1 MATAG
6 VAPGICGGSMSDPVR
21 ILGVFPGEEECAEGI
36 ESLRR
41 AGYTKLEVFS
51 PIPSD
56 RVLEALESKKS
67 PVGAFVL
74 AGGILGVLSGFA
86 LTIGTSL
93 TWSHVAGGKPI
104 ISIPAYI
111 IPSYELMILLG
122 ALSGIGAFLMFA
134 RLPAFESKRGYS
146 ERFSGD
152 RFGVWVTC
160 GPDQTGRAEAL
171 LRNSGAEEVERE
183 TA

>member
-1 MATAG
+1 
-6 VAPGICGGSMSDPVR
+6 MSDPVR
-21 ILGVFPGEEECAEGI
+21 ILGVFSTEEECVEGI

-41 AGYTKLEVFS
+41 AGYTELEVFS

-56 RVLEALESKKS
+56 RVLEALALKPS
-67 PVGAFVL
+67 PVRVFVL

-111 IPSYELMILLG
+111 IPSYELMILFG
-122 ALSGIGAFLMFA
+122 ALLGIGAFLMFG
-134 RLPAFESKRGYS
+134 RLPLFEFKRGYS

-160 GPDQTGRAEAL
+160 GPDQTGRAESL
-171 LRNSGAEEVERE
+171 LKSSGAEEIERE

>member
-1 MATAG
+1 
-6 VAPGICGGSMSDPVR
+6 MSDPVR
-21 ILGVFPGEEECAEGI
+21 ILGVFTDEEECAEGI

-41 AGYTKLEVFS
+41 AGYSKLEVFS

-56 RVLEALESKKS
+56 RVLEALALKKS
-67 PVGAFVL
+67 PVRVFVL
-74 AGGILGVLSGFA
+74 VGGILGALSGFA

-93 TWSHVAGGKPI
+93 TWPHVAGGKPI
-104 ISIPAYI
+104 ISITPYI
-111 IPSYELMILLG
+111 VIAYELMILLG
-122 ALSGIGAFLMFA
+122 GLSGIAAFLLFG
-134 RLPAFESKRGYS
+134 RLPAAESKIGYS

-160 GPDQTGRAEAL
+160 GPDQTGRAESL